1 MDRSGRHGGC
11 QGRRSSVGDGRSV
24 GGGEGGGL
32 TARMGDDGRAC
43 ARSGLADGLPEQQ
56 PSSSRSSSR
65 GGGGLKKAP
74 LAAWEAATRRA
85 QLGSRGSRSW
95 ASWGG
100 IERVFGGR
108 SGACRFAWKKV
119 VTDFC

>member
-1 MDRSGRHGGC
+1 MN
-11 QGRRSSVGDGRSV
+11 
-24 GGGEGGGL
+24 
-32 TARMGDDGRAC
+32 TGRAVKTTKTGSVSKKIKIMSV
-43 ARSGLADGLPEQQ
+43 AR
-56 PSSSRSSSR
+56 
-65 GGGGLKKAP
+65 GGGLKKAP

-85 QLGSRGSRSW
+85 QLGSRGSRPG

-119 VTDFC
+119 VTDFCWLRCVRACV